1 MIQLQNSTGEPPM
14 KTLIH
19 LMIVSMLMVIAAPA
33 YADAI
38 QIFNCEYEGDA
49 TEDDVFAMAGKWLAA
64 AKTIKGGE
72 NIKIVIR
79 FPVAASVDDIDFKFV
94 IVTPDF
100 AQWGEFTDNYEAS
113 KLQEIDD
120 ELYKVADCNDA
131 SLWEGE
137 VVK

>member
-1 MIQLQNSTGEPPM
+1 M
-14 KTLIH
+14 KTLIR
-19 LMIVSMLMVIAAPA
+19 LMIISLLMVVASPV
-33 YADAI
+33 YAEAI

-49 TEDDVFAMAGKWLAA
+49 TEDDVYAMAGKWLAA
-64 AKTIKGGE
+64 AKTVKGGE
-72 NIKIVIR
+72 NLKIVIR

-94 IVTPDF
+94 IVTPNF
-100 AQWGEFTDNYEAS
+100 AEWGEFTDAYEAS

-137 VVK
+137 AIK

>member
-1 MIQLQNSTGEPPM
+1 M

-19 LMIVSMLMVIAAPA
+19 LMMIALMLAVASPA
-33 YADAI
+33 HAEAI

-49 TEDDVFAMAGKWLAA
+49 TEDDVFAMASKWLAA
-64 AKTIKGGE
+64 AKTLKGGE
-72 NIKIVIR
+72 NLQVIVR

-94 IVTPDF
+94 LVTPTF
-100 AQWGEFTDNYEAS
+100 AEWGDFTDAYEAS

-120 ELYKVADCNDA
+120 ELYKIADCNDA

-137 VVK
+137 AVK